1 MLKDRSQP
9 LILFFSPNDCEPH
22 LKPILILWEREF
34 RSREVKLQS
43 SHGGRA
49 ASRPSYRL
57 QATSYKCPQPASTQ
71 CPMSIHCQSPQ
82 TTLRSNFN
90 RWGTRLAHLRELLS
104 WATMRVCISWLKLEY
119 FDEMNTGAEACK
131 QKFPVHQ
138 PHISNR
144 KSSQEKNAIAFCF
157 YVLLFLAPSRALYAT
172 MCHCSPRG
180 YYLLAPIGAL
190 YAMVC

>member
-1 MLKDRSQP
+1 MRH
-9 LILFFSPNDCEPH
+9 ICA
-22 LKPILILWEREF
+22 PILILWEREF

-43 SHGGRA
+43 SQGGRA
-49 ASRPSYRL
+49 ASRPSYKL

-104 WATMRVCISWLKLEY
+104 WATMRVYMHILTQAGILWWNEY
-119 FDEMNTGAEACK
+119 RCWCLQVEVPCA
-131 QKFPVHQ
+131 P

-144 KSSQEKNAIAFCF
+144 KSSQEKNALAFCF

-172 MCHCSPRG
+172 MCHCSPHG